1 MPTCAKKRIKALTIF
16 LELILDIGIASGYRV
31 AISMIVKVTIY
42 HILKL
47 FQSPPGT
54 IPPAVPSD
62 FKKPLVSEF
71 YEELIFQDPSAMM
84 RQLLTN
90 TRQLT
95 LGEYK
100 HDTDFEEKKEKTLK
114 NVLSAKEKIANEIMD
129 LREKIKLAKDTITKF
144 KDEINKSQGD
154 VSLDISGL
162 S

>member
-1 MPTCAKKRIKALTIF
+1 MVEEVVEVVVFIF
-16 LELILDIGIASGYRV
+16 Q
-31 AISMIVKVTIY
+31 VTIY

-54 IPPAVPSD
+54 TPAAVSGD
-62 FKKPLVSEF
+62 LKKPLVSEF

-100 HDTDFEEKKEKTLK
+100 HDTDCEHHYWCLSESVFASGYIFSCISVCLFLHPKYLNILLFMDPSNLTL
-114 NVLSAKEKIANEIMD
+114 
-129 LREKIKLAKDTITKF
+129 T
-144 KDEINKSQGD
+144 
-154 VSLDISGL
+154 VSLSL
-162 S
+162 YLYQFLFTYLH

>member
-1 MPTCAKKRIKALTIF
+1 
-16 LELILDIGIASGYRV
+16 
-31 AISMIVKVTIY
+31 MIVKYLILIALDIRMNYKITKFHKFREGISIQLYTLYLDQKVLNVNAFQVTIY

-54 IPPAVPSD
+54 TPPVVSSD

-95 LGEYK
+95 LGEYT
-100 HDTDFEEKKEKTLK
+100 HDTDCEF
-114 NVLSAKEKIANEIMD
+114 
-129 LREKIKLAKDTITKF
+129 
-144 KDEINKSQGD
+144 
-154 VSLDISGL
+154 
-162 S
+162 

>member
-1 MPTCAKKRIKALTIF
+1 
-16 LELILDIGIASGYRV
+16 
-31 AISMIVKVTIY
+31 MIVKYLILIALDIRMNYKITKFHKFREGISIQLYTLYLDQKVLNVNAFQVTIY

-54 IPPAVPSD
+54 TPPVVSSD

-95 LGEYK
+95 LGEYT
-100 HDTDFEEKKEKTLK
+100 HDTDCEFWAKTMLIGVLLLSMFYSRLIVYTYFLK
-114 NVLSAKEKIANEIMD
+114 YH
-129 LREKIKLAKDTITKF
+129 
-144 KDEINKSQGD
+144 
-154 VSLDISGL
+154 
-162 S
+162 